1 MIMKKQTETLLS
13 EEKRVIVTIR
23 GGIPEVL
30 EAPDG
35 VDVEIRDY
43 DIWPYP
49 EGDLEEDEYGEKYFP
64 REG

>member
-1 MIMKKQTETLLS
+1 MNER
-13 EEKRVIVTIR
+13 KRVIVTIR

-35 VDVEIRDY
+35 VAVEIRDY
-43 DIWPYP
+43 DIWAYP
-49 EGDLEEDEYGEKYFP
+49 EGDLEEDEDGEKYFP